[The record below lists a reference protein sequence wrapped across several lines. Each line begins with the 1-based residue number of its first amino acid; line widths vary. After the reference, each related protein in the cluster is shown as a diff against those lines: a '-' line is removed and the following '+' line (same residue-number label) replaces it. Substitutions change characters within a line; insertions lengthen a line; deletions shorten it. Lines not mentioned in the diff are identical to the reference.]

1 MVSFTLLDDSD
12 ASAAHPTSRLYT
24 GLQHIVSC
32 TNSAQFDLMI
42 EQMQAAL
49 QQGLYAVAVFAYE
62 LGAELQGLKLAED
75 AIFLPQPINSRY
87 GAVSRR
93 VGTLLCPPS
102 SKHGGHKSVPTLR
115 QPSSILLYH
124 QCQNLSQDQ
133 VTSWL
138 QQQADLENQ
147 PDNIAGIADLHAS
160 VDEQEFTHVIDRIQR
175 YITDGDTYQVNYTFR
190 FHFQTYGSFFS
201 LYQRLRERQPVPFGA
216 LIAMPDG
223 SAILSLSPEIFIRHS
238 QGNLFA
244 RPMKGTSAAAMTN
257 DEALDEQ
264 VNLQRCEQLS
274 MDEKNRA
281 ENVMIVDLLRNDLGR
296 IAQPGSIHVPKLFEV
311 QRFNAVLQ
319 MTSSVTARCREEVTL
334 VDLLKAIY
342 PCGSITGAPK
352 IRTMQIIHEVETDAR
367 GIYTGAIGWFDPTEV
382 KGNKIP
388 EFCLSVPIRTM
399 HLQTPDSD
407 EMRRGIMGVGAGIVF
422 DSVAASE
429 YQECLL
435 KARFL
440 TELPAQFSL
449 FETMYATKEHGCR
462 NWDRHAIRLKK
473 SAHYFGVPLNL
484 SEIEKQLSTT
494 CAGFADNTSYRLK
507 LSVDGAGKIQIQYA
521 VLVPIKTP
529 VNVRLASTSQQSQ
542 SIWLQHKTTQRAL
555 YDQAWKTAE
564 SQGEFDMLFCNEHGE
579 LTEGGRSNLLV
590 KIAGCWFT
598 PPLSAGV
605 LPGVM
610 RSVLMDDPA
619 WKLTERSISVDQ
631 LMKSEKFALCN
642 ALRGVLPAHLI
653 PDDPVL

>member
-1 MVSFTLLDDSD
+1 MFSFTLLDDSD
-12 ASAAHPTSRLYT
+12 ASATQPTSRLYT
-24 GLQHIVSC
+24 GLQQVLSC

-42 EQMQAAL
+42 EQMQTAL

-62 LGAELQGLKLAED
+62 LGAELQRLQLAEK
-75 AIFLPQPINSRY
+75 
-87 GAVSRR
+87 
-93 VGTLLCPPS
+93 TL
-102 SKHGGHKSVPTLR
+102 
-115 QPSSILLYH
+115 QPSHILLYK
-124 QCQNLSQDQ
+124 QCQNLSQEQ

-138 QQQADLENQ
+138 QQQSDLEKQ
-147 PDNIAGIADLHAS
+147 ADNIAGIANLHAS
-160 VDEQEFTHVIDRIQR
+160 VNEEEFTRVIDCIQR

-190 FHFQTYGSFFS
+190 FHFQTYGSIFL
-201 LYQRLRERQPVPFGA
+201 LYQRLRERQAVPFGA
-216 LIAMPDG
+216 LISMPDG
-223 SAILSLSPEIFIRHS
+223 SVVLSLSPEIFIRHS
-238 QGNLFA
+238 HGNLFA
-244 RPMKGTSAAAMTN
+244 RPMKGTSAAATTN
-257 DEALDEQ
+257 DATLDEQ

-296 IAQPGSIHVPKLFEV
+296 IAQPGSIEVPKLFEV
-311 QRFNAVLQ
+311 QRFNSVLQ
-319 MTSSVTARCREEVTL
+319 MTSSVIARCREEVTL
-334 VDLLKAIY
+334 VELLKAIY

-352 IRTMQIIHEVETDAR
+352 IRTMQIIHEVETEAR
-367 GIYTGAIGWFDPTEV
+367 GIYTGAIGWFDPMEMEE
-382 KGNKIP
+382 NKIP

-399 HLQTPDSD
+399 HLQIPDSNK
-407 EMRRGIMGVGAGIVF
+407 MRRGIMGVGAGIVF

-449 FETMYATKEHGCR
+449 FETMYATKDGCR
-462 NWDRHAIRLKK
+462 NWDRHVKRLKK

-484 SEIEKQLSTT
+484 AEIEKQLNVT
-494 CAGFADNTSYRLK
+494 CAGLAEHTSYRLK
-507 LSVDGAGKIQIQYA
+507 LSVDGTGQIQIQYA

-529 VNVRLASTSQQSQ
+529 VNVMLTSTPQHSQ

-555 YDQAWKTAE
+555 YDHAWKAAE
-564 SQGEFDMLFCNEHGE
+564 SQGAFDMLFCNEHGE

-590 KIAGCWFT
+590 KINGRWFT

-619 WKLTERSISVDQ
+619 WELAERSMNIDQ
-631 LMKSEKFALCN
+631 LNNAEEMAICN

-653 PDDPVL
+653 SSDFELTNNPE